1 MELQFQKSVCKY
13 LTCPVREVQNAE
25 LTQEIRLSDGM
36 PDIGRVLT
44 SWGQVIVRSKEWRGD
59 VAIVSGGL
67 LVWVLYAPEDGG
79 DPRSVDG
86 WIPFQLTWNLPP
98 MERDGVMRVW
108 PLLRFVDGRNISAR
122 KIMVRAGVGAMGEAL
137 CPAEADVY
145 TPQELPEDIEV
156 LNRTYPVRIPKE
168 TGEKSFYMD
177 EDLTAPTA
185 AAPQKILS
193 YTAAAHV
200 QEKKVVSGRAVMR
213 GTTDVH
219 VVYRDQEG
227 KIRVYDTPVPFSQYV
242 DLESEY
248 GPDAQADVQMCIT
261 NMELDLND
269 QGQMRL
275 KCGLLAQYLIDDR
288 ELINV
293 AEDAYSPRREVSV
306 MVQPLHLPAML
317 EKRQETLHARQK
329 MSGQQADVLDAV
341 CLPDFPRCVKSQQG
355 VNVQLSG
362 VFQMLCAG
370 DEGLLR
376 SGTCRW
382 ENQVE
387 LPCAADVNVSARIV
401 PDVAVHA
408 MAEGEDM
415 VLSSRLEL
423 QIQSASE
430 TPVPMVSAIET
441 GELRE
446 DCGASPAVILCRPE
460 GETLWNIAKRCGSTV
475 SAIRNS
481 NGLQEEPVDNRMLL
495 IPVY

>member
-13 LTCPVREVQNAE
+13 LACPVREVQNAE

-86 WIPFQLTWNLPP
+86 WIPFQLAWNLPP

-137 CPAEADVY
+137 CSTEADVY
-145 TPQELPEDIEV
+145 TPQDLPEDVEV
-156 LNRTYPVRIPKE
+156 LNRIYPVRLPKE
-168 TGEKSFYMD
+168 TGEKSFYVD
-177 EDLTAPTA
+177 EDLPAPSGA
-185 AAPQKILS
+185 IPEKILS

-200 QEKKVVSGRAVMR
+200 QDKKVVSGRAVMR
-213 GTTDVH
+213 GAADVH
-219 VVYRDQEG
+219 VVYRDQDG
-227 KIRVYDTPVPFSQYV
+227 KIRVYDTPVSFSQYV

-248 GPDAQADVQMCIT
+248 GTDAQMDVQMCFT
-261 NMELDLND
+261 NMELDLNE
-269 QGQMRL
+269 QGQLRL
-275 KCGLLAQYLIDDR
+275 KCGLLAQYLIEDR
-288 ELINV
+288 ELMNV
-293 AEDAYSPRREVSV
+293 AEDAYSPRREVRV
-306 MVQPLHLPAML
+306 MVQPLSLPSML
-317 EKRQETLHARQK
+317 EKRQEIIYARQK
-329 MSGQQADVLDAV
+329 MAGQQAEVLDAV
-341 CLPDFPRCVKSQQG
+341 CLPDFPRCVKTQQG

-362 VFQMLCAG
+362 VFQMLCAV
-370 DEGLLR
+370 DDGLLR

-382 ENQVE
+382 ENQIE
-387 LPCAADVNVSARIV
+387 LPSAADVNVSAKIS
-401 PDVAVHA
+401 PAGGA
-408 MAEGEDM
+408 EGMAEGEDM
-415 VLSSRLEL
+415 VLSSRMEL
-423 QIQSASE
+423 QIQAVSE
-430 TPVPMVSAIET
+430 APIPMVSTIET

-446 DCGASPAVILCRPE
+446 DNGTSPAIILCRPE
-460 GETLWNIAKRCGSTV
+460 GESLWNIAKRCRSTV

-495 IPVY
+495 IPVC